1 MLTKP
6 ELIAEAWTSL
16 QGLHSFI
23 LISQL
28 HTFLTLVKFKLF
40 FSSFLTF
47 WCPSHISCT
56 LYLWPLLIY
65 FLYLWA
71 CLVFLLVSTYKRKQ
85 TVLVFLC
92 LVYFTQH
99 DIYITTPLFILPLM
113 DTGSFHI
120 LTIVN
125 SASMNMGAYSFSS

>member
-40 FSSFLTF
+40 FFFLFNLLMPFTHF
-47 WCPSHISCT
+47 LHPISLTTTDIFSC
-56 LYLWPLLIY
+56 
-65 FLYLWA
+65 A

-99 DIYITTPLFILPLM
+99 DIYIYHNSFIHSSIDGHL
-113 DTGSFHI
+113 GSFHI